1 MANKIP
7 PFLLARSAPCSI
19 KQGMGKIKV
28 PFLERGIDHLAS
40 VIKEGYAQW
49 EFSSQNGFF
58 QKIDARVKVLFLL
71 FFILIVSLK
80 KDVLPET
87 YIWVFV
93 FVLTLFS
100 RLNIKK
106 VYKRVLL
113 LSSLFG
119 FLIALPSAFNVITK
133 GEIILHFIKLSRPY
147 NFWIYH
153 IPADIG
159 ITRGGIYG
167 VAMLTMRVMNSLSLS
182 FLVLNTT
189 PFHEIIRA
197 LKVLKVP
204 DSFLI
209 IITLCYKY
217 IFILSKTVEDIHLAK
232 KSRIVRELS
241 STEAREWITGRM
253 AFIFR
258 KTRLR
263 CEEVFKAMIGRGF
276 SDTIKFYGFRK
287 MRMVDWGAATFL
299 FFAGILFLLI

>member
-7 PFLLARSAPCSI
+7 PFLLARSTSCSI
-19 KQGMGKIKV
+19 KQGTGKVKV

-49 EFSSQNGFF
+49 ELSSQNGFF

-71 FFILIVSLK
+71 FFVFIVSLK
-80 KDVLPET
+80 RDVLPET

-93 FVLTLFS
+93 FIFTLFS
-100 RLNIKK
+100 RLNITK

-113 LSSLFG
+113 LGFLFG

-133 GEIILHFIKLSRPY
+133 GEIILTLVKLSRPY
-147 NFWIYH
+147 NLWIYH

-159 ITRGGIYG
+159 ITREGIYG

-217 IFILSKTVEDIHLAK
+217 IFIFSKTIEDMHLAK

-241 STEAREWITGRM
+241 STEAREWIAGRM

-276 SDTIKFYGFRK
+276 SDSIKFYGFRK
-287 MRMVDWGAATFL
+287 MCRADWCAATFL
-299 FFAGILFLLI
+299 FSAGILFLFI